1 MTKVTITLSLNIY
14 FILLYI
20 YQLFNVCCFQAL
32 VGQAVSPLSPSSIP
46 ACSAHDSAPAH
57 LPSCPPQH
65 ILSTSSYSCLY
76 LSHLQPPISDIL
88 QYSHHHSSSP
98 HDQTISVCFSLIHL
112 IH

>member
-76 LSHLQPPISDIL
+76 LSHLQPPISDML
-88 QYSHHHSSSP
+88 LPTYLLTSST
-98 HDQTISVCFSLIHL
+98 HTNSLCC
-112 IH
+112 